1 MSATSPSGLTVRRA
15 IIAAVL
21 LGVMLPAMLV
31 AVYQVNA
38 LYRRLGET
46 VEGVLSREASIVA
59 LGVRESLWA
68 LDADSARTLVEA
80 VADNPAVVSIEVQD
94 LQRGRFAYA
103 ERNFRRGTA
112 SVHSIQRMIT
122 HRGDEIGRVQL
133 EITEAPFVQQ
143 LRSQLLALGST
154 LLIQIVG
161 SVLLI
166 LLVLRRR
173 ILFPLQRLA
182 KEAGRLAHGDLND
195 PIEALRHDEIG
206 EVENQL
212 EVTRRALK
220 GLIASLEQKNLAL
233 ELDLYERAKVEE
245 ALRDSEQKFSA
256 LFHESPIPLALMR
269 QVDGAYLDVNRAL
282 AYELGATTGDMIGES
297 SKMEFYADPAERQKL
312 FGMLARDGHVDDYD
326 VRLQKLDGTIIDCQV
341 HLRMMHMDEPCILSA
356 IVDISA
362 LRSAQR
368 KVEEL
373 NLSLEQRVVERTRA
387 LADTNHEL
395 ENALERLQRTH
406 IELVQSE
413 KLAAL
418 GSLVAGIAH
427 ELNTPIGNSLMVAST
442 LRDIGRDFRQRMADG
457 LKRSTLENFVG
468 ETESAADILTR
479 NLIAAGE
486 LITSFKQVAVDQTS
500 SQRRNFMLRE
510 VVREIV
516 VTMQPM
522 FRKTPYAIE
531 EEIPDGIWLDSYPGP
546 FGQVVTNLLANTLL
560 HAFDGRVR
568 GIVRLTA
575 ETDNDFVIFRCT
587 DDGVGISSA
596 NLGKIFDPFF
606 TTKLGRQGTGLGLN
620 IVHNIVTG
628 VLGGEIT
635 VDSEPDYGTSFTLR
649 MPLRAPRRGNDAEGG
664 ETVAA

>member
-1 MSATSPSGLTVRRA
+1 MSSPPLSGLTVRRA
-15 IIAAVL
+15 IVAAVL

-31 AVYQVNA
+31 AAYQTHA
-38 LYRRLGET
+38 LYRRLGES
-46 VEGVLSREASIVA
+46 VEGVQTREASVVA

-68 LDADSARTLVEA
+68 LDSASAHSLVEA

-94 LQRGRFAYA
+94 MQRGRFAFA
-103 ERNFRRGTA
+103 ERKARRGNAAIHT
-112 SVHSIQRMIT
+112 SERIIT
-122 HRGDEIGRVQL
+122 HRGDEIGRVRL
-133 EITEAPFVQQ
+133 EITEEPFVQQ
-143 LRSQLLALGST
+143 LRSQMMAIGST
-154 LLIQIVG
+154 LLIQIIG

-173 ILFPLQRLA
+173 ILLPLQHLVH
-182 KEAGRLAHGDLND
+182 EAGRLAHGDLND
-195 PIEALRHDEIG
+195 PIMPLRHDEIG
-206 EVENQL
+206 EVQSQL

-220 GLIASLEQKNLAL
+220 GMVASLEQKNLAL
-233 ELDLYERAKVEE
+233 ELDLYERAKVEG
-245 ALRDSEQKFSA
+245 ALRDSEQKFSS

-269 QVDGAYLDVNRAL
+269 QADGVYLDVNRAL
-282 AYELGATTGDMIGES
+282 AYELGASAEEMIDQDSGR
-297 SKMEFYADPAERQKL
+297 MEFYADPAERQKL
-312 FGMLARDGHVDDYD
+312 FDLLARDGHVDDYD
-326 VRLQKLDGTIIDCQV
+326 VRLQKIDGSIIDCQV
-341 HLRMMHMDEPCILSA
+341 HLRILHMDEPCILSA
-356 IVDISA
+356 IIDISA

-387 LADTNHEL
+387 LADANHEL
-395 ENALERLQRTH
+395 ESALERLQRTH
-406 IELVQSE
+406 LELVQSE

-442 LRDIGRDFRQRMADG
+442 LRDLGKDFRQRMAEG

-468 ETESAADILTR
+468 ETESAADILVR
-479 NLIAAGE
+479 NLIVAGE

-522 FRKTPYAIE
+522 FRKTPFVIE
-531 EEIPDGIWLDSYPGP
+531 EDIPEHIWLDSYPGP
-546 FGQVVTNLLANTLL
+546 FGQVVTNLLGNTLL
-560 HAFDGRVR
+560 HAFDGRKR

-575 ETDNDFVIFRCT
+575 ELDNDFVIFRCT
-587 DDGVGISSA
+587 DDGVGISAA
-596 NLGKIFDPFF
+596 NLHKIFDPFF

-628 VLGGEIT
+628 VLGGEIN

-649 MPLRAPRRGNDAEGG
+649 MPLNAPRRGNGAEVG
-664 ETVAA
+664 